1 MSVRSWSYVVLM
13 VAVMGCGASTR
24 LAAANEVTDPGARR
38 IEIEAGRHRFSPN
51 ETRARVG
58 ETVMLVFTR
67 TDDDSCLQRV
77 LLYLDGDRR
86 IERDLPMRQPVA
98 ITLRLDRAGE
108 VGITCA
114 KGGHGAALIVE
125 P

>member
-1 MSVRSWSYVVLM
+1 MSVRSVCQLALALILM
-13 VAVMGCGASTR
+13 SCGGSTR
-24 LAAANEVTDPGARR
+24 LAGATEVTTQTARR
-38 IEIEAGRHRFSPN
+38 IEIEAGRHRFTPS

-67 TDDDSCLQRV
+67 TDDDSCLERV
-77 LLYLDGDRR
+77 VLYVDGDRR

-98 ITLRLDRAGE
+98 ITLRLDRSGD